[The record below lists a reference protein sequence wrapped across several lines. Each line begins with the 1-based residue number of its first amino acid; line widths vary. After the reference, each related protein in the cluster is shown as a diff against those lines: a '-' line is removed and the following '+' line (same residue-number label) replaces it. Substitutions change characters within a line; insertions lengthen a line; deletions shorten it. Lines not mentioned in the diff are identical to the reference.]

1 MLYRRHQCIN
11 ICYITCENPAPVR
24 MHNKRQ
30 LEQIKQTK
38 QMNTPVPYAR
48 QERKK
53 RKRKKKIKQMNTPVP
68 YAWQAPT

>member
-1 MLYRRHQCIN
+1 
-11 ICYITCENPAPVR
+11 